1 MTTPKIE
8 VRNLK
13 HAAFASEETHCF
25 EASVYVDGKRFC
37 TASNEGHGGPDS
49 YTPVKPNQ
57 TSKELHKQIEQIGAQ
72 LPDENGYDFDA
83 HTRFEIAVGHAVNH
97 ALIAKD
103 LKKDLK
109 KKIVFID
116 DGKVLE
122 INAGNQFED
131 RKQQIRHKYP
141 GARILNEMPIDE
153 AVTELRKY

>member
-13 HAAFASEETHCF
+13 HAEFASEETHCF

-37 TASNEGHGGPDS
+37 IASNEGHGGPDK
-49 YTPVKPNQ
+49 YTPIKPNQ
-57 TSKELHKQIEQIGAQ
+57 TFNELNQEIADIGAQ
-72 LPDENGYDFDA
+72 LPDDEGYGFDS
-83 HTRFEIAVGHAVNH
+83 HTRFEVAVGDAVNH

-122 INAGNQFED
+122 ITAGSDVEG
-131 RKQQIRHKYP
+131 RKQQIRTKYP
-141 GARILNEMPIDE
+141 GAQILNDLPIDE
-153 AVTELRKY
+153 AVTEIRKY